1 MSWASL
7 WDRLTLHPREILM
20 LTPYEGRMEERE
32 AKPIYV
38 PYTLFI
44 PGSGESTESISQ
56 LSTVLG
62 LRALQNQWQS
72 EAGTPSPDTIR

>member
-1 MSWASL
+1 MGQPL
-7 WDRLTLHPREILM
+7 GQIDLHPREILM
-20 LTPYEGRMEERE
+20 LTPYEGRMEDRE
-32 AKPIYV
+32 AKPIYM
-38 PYTLFI
+38 F

-62 LRALQNQWQS
+62 PRALQNQWQS

>member
-1 MSWASL
+1 MGQPL
-7 WDRLTLHPREILM
+7 GQIDLHPREVLM
-20 LTPYEGRMEERE
+20 LTPYEGRVEERE

-44 PGSGESTESISQ
+44 SGSGESTESISQ